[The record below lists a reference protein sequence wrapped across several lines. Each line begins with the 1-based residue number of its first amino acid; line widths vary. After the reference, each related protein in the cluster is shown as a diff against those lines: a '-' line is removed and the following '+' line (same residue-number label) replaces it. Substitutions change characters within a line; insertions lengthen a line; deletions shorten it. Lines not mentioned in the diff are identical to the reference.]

1 MYSFRSNIFGSL
13 MLSLF
18 LLIACNKEV
27 RPLQLAP
34 LFTDHMVLQQQKK
47 VAVWGT
53 GEPGAQ
59 IKIIS
64 SWGEEVK
71 TKVSAR
77 GNWEVEIP
85 TTEFGGPHQLL
96 IQSGQQ
102 EIALEDIMLG
112 EVWLASGQ
120 SNMEWP
126 LSARVVNRE
135 EEIKNADYPQIR
147 MFSVPRNL
155 NGTNINDAE
164 WKVTTPKNVEQFSA
178 VGYFFA
184 RELHLK
190 LGLPVGIINT
200 SWGGTRVEAWTSLEK
215 LAEMPPS
222 KTEAEEILNQGGLSA
237 LKENYKQISQ
247 ALTKANEKYFN
258 APSHPVPQNIN
269 ELKALELNDQAYALP
284 EFDDTDWKE
293 FLASGASNEIIRFE
307 DFFKPGTYA
316 GDGVAWLRKTFD
328 VKDPT
333 AEYTFIVEGGIDDF
347 DYTYINGTLIGSE
360 FGCCTTRS
368 YIIPKGL
375 LMEKGNV
382 LAIRV
387 IDTGGE
393 SGFRGAAY
401 VQSNTEKQQLDK
413 GSWRLKHHAFYLNN
427 SVQEHGMDYKT
438 LIEKAQDMQ
447 DNIKIGNNIND
458 PNVYSILFENMVQP
472 LIPYRIKGALWYQG
486 ESNVQNHQ
494 DYKTLFTGMIT
505 DWRDRWKADFPFYF
519 TQIAPYQYSKA
530 EFSQSLRDA
539 QRKTLSLD
547 GTGMAVTLDIGE
559 EKDIHP
565 ANKQDVGL
573 RLARLA
579 LHNDY
584 GQNEIV
590 PSGPL
595 YKSQT
600 IHSDYIDLSFEH
612 IGSGLMAKND
622 LSGFEIATSD
632 GQFAPAQAKIIGDQI
647 RVSSKMIKNPKRV
660 RYGWKNYFEATLFN
674 LEGLP
679 ASSFETP

>member
-1 MYSFRSNIFGSL
+1 MYSFRSNIFGSIL
-13 MLSLF
+13 LPLF

-27 RPLQLAP
+27 PPLQLAP
-34 LFTDHMVLQQQKK
+34 LFNDHMVLQQQSI
-47 VAVWGT
+47 VAIWGT
-53 GEPGAQ
+53 GEPGTQ
-59 IKIIS
+59 LTLTP
-64 SWGEEVK
+64 SWGEEIK
-71 TKVSAR
+71 TKVRST
-77 GNWEVEIP
+77 GQWELEIS
-85 TTEFGGPHQLL
+85 TIEFGGPHQLT
-96 IQSGQQ
+96 IQSGEQ
-102 EIALEDIMLG
+102 EIRLDDIMLG

-155 NGTNINDAE
+155 NGTNIKDAE
-164 WKVTTPKNVEQFSA
+164 WKITTPKNVQQFSA

-184 RELHLK
+184 RELHLN
-190 LGLPVGIINT
+190 LGLPIGIINT

-222 KTEAEEILNQGGLSA
+222 KTEAQEILNQGGLSA
-237 LKENYKQISQ
+237 LKENYIQISEEFN
-247 ALTKANEKYFN
+247 KANQKYFN
-258 APSHPVPQNIN
+258 APSHPIPQNVN

-293 FLASGASNEIIRFE
+293 FSASGGSDEVIRFE
-307 DFFKPGTYA
+307 DFFKQGTYA
-316 GDGVAWLRKTFD
+316 EDGVVWLRKTFD
-328 VKDPT
+328 VEDPS

-368 YIIPKGL
+368 YTIPKGIL
-375 LMEKGNV
+375 KGQGNV

-393 SGFRGAAY
+393 SGFRGAALI
-401 VQSNTEKQQLDK
+401 QSSSEKQQLDK
-413 GSWRLKHHAFYLNN
+413 GNWRLKHHAFYLNS
-427 SVQEHGMDYKT
+427 SVQEHGMDYNT
-438 LIEKAQDMQ
+438 LIEKAQDIQ
-447 DNIKIGNNIND
+447 DNLKNGINTND
-458 PNVYSILFENMVQP
+458 PNVYSILFETMIQP
-472 LIPYRIKGALWYQG
+472 LIPYQIKGALWYQG
-486 ESNVQNHQ
+486 ESNVQNYQ
-494 DYKTLFTGMIT
+494 DYKTLFTGMIS
-505 DWRDRWKADFPFYF
+505 DWRDRWKTDFPFYF
-519 TQIAPYQYSKA
+519 TQIAPYQYSSA

-539 QRKTLSLD
+539 QRKTLSLKK
-547 GTGMAVTLDIGE
+547 TGMAVTLDIGE

-565 ANKQDVGL
+565 ANKQGVGL

-579 LHNDY
+579 LHYDY
-584 GQNEIV
+584 DQIEVV
-590 PSGPL
+590 PTGPL

-612 IGSGLMAKND
+612 VGSGLKAING

-632 GQFAPAQAKIIGDQI
+632 GQFVPAKAKVIGDQI
-647 RVSSKMIKNPKRV
+647 RVSSKMVKNPKRV

-674 LEGLP
+674 QEGLP

>member
-1 MYSFRSNIFGSL
+1 
-13 MLSLF
+13 
-18 LLIACNKEV
+18 
-27 RPLQLAP
+27 
-34 LFTDHMVLQQQKK
+34 
-47 VAVWGT
+47 
-53 GEPGAQ
+53 
-59 IKIIS
+59 
-64 SWGEEVK
+64 
-71 TKVSAR
+71 
-77 GNWEVEIP
+77 
-85 TTEFGGPHQLL
+85 
-96 IQSGQQ
+96 
-102 EIALEDIMLG
+102 
-112 EVWLASGQ
+112 
-120 SNMEWP
+120 
-126 LSARVVNRE
+126 
-135 EEIKNADYPQIR
+135 
-147 MFSVPRNL
+147 
-155 NGTNINDAE
+155 
-164 WKVTTPKNVEQFSA
+164 
-178 VGYFFA
+178 
-184 RELHLK
+184 
-190 LGLPVGIINT
+190 
-200 SWGGTRVEAWTSLEK
+200 
-215 LAEMPPS
+215 
-222 KTEAEEILNQGGLSA
+222 
-237 LKENYKQISQ
+237 
-247 ALTKANEKYFN
+247 
-258 APSHPVPQNIN
+258 
-269 ELKALELNDQAYALP
+269 
-284 EFDDTDWKE
+284 
-293 FLASGASNEIIRFE
+293 
-307 DFFKPGTYA
+307 
-316 GDGVAWLRKTFD
+316 VAWLRKTFD

-413 GSWRLKHHAFYLNN
+413 GSWRLKQHAFYLNN

-438 LIEKAQDMQ
+438 LIEKAQDIQ

-519 TQIAPYQYSKA
+519 TQIAPYQYSTA

>member
-13 MLSLF
+13 LLSLF

-34 LFTDHMVLQQQKK
+34 LFTDHMVLQQQSK

-85 TTEFGGPHQLL
+85 TTEFGGPHQLS
-96 IQSGQQ
+96 IQGGQQ

-333 AEYTFIVEGGIDDF
+333 AEYSFIVEGGIDDF

-413 GSWRLKHHAFYLNN
+413 GSWRLKHHAFF
-427 SVQEHGMDYKT
+427 
-438 LIEKAQDMQ
+438 
-447 DNIKIGNNIND
+447 
-458 PNVYSILFENMVQP
+458 SI
-472 LIPYRIKGALWYQG
+472 
-486 ESNVQNHQ
+486 
-494 DYKTLFTGMIT
+494 
-505 DWRDRWKADFPFYF
+505 
-519 TQIAPYQYSKA
+519 TQ
-530 EFSQSLRDA
+530 
-539 QRKTLSLD
+539 
-547 GTGMAVTLDIGE
+547 
-559 EKDIHP
+559 
-565 ANKQDVGL
+565 
-573 RLARLA
+573 
-579 LHNDY
+579 
-584 GQNEIV
+584 
-590 PSGPL
+590 
-595 YKSQT
+595 YKSTAWT
-600 IHSDYIDLSFEH
+600 IKL
-612 IGSGLMAKND
+612 
-622 LSGFEIATSD
+622 
-632 GQFAPAQAKIIGDQI
+632 
-647 RVSSKMIKNPKRV
+647 
-660 RYGWKNYFEATLFN
+660 
-674 LEGLP
+674 
-679 ASSFETP
+679 